1 MPRSIC
7 ARAQALLVV
16 SAFLPVVA
24 PNIAC
29 ADDISPPAREWR
41 SYCQSYMK
49 AIDGDTNA
57 SDLDVTY
64 CVGVTK
70 GLLTG
75 MRVGSQI
82 GALSFGSRIA
92 VAKKLDSDEIF
103 KLFQTEEPGHLL
115 GICAPPKASLPD
127 MIRPVLAQLDK
138 NPGDAERPIAE
149 VFYEAVSAAYP
160 CR

>member
-1 MPRSIC
+1 MPRFIC

-16 SAFLPVVA
+16 YAFIPVVV
-24 PNIAC
+24 PTIAC

-49 AIDGDTNA
+49 AIDGDANA
-57 SDLDVTY
+57 SDLDATY

-92 VAKKLDSDEIF
+92 VDKKLDPDEI
-103 KLFQTEEPGHLL
+103 
-115 GICAPPKASLPD
+115 
-127 MIRPVLAQLDK
+127 
-138 NPGDAERPIAE
+138 
-149 VFYEAVSAAYP
+149 
-160 CR
+160 